1 MRYLF
6 HQGLGNVARSI
17 RFLVLGL
24 CLIPGGG
31 VAAQQEVVIVDFGQE
46 RDGVPREWE
55 LSETEGKAD
64 LALVMDGSGPVL
76 RLRSKSTSFGFQK
89 EVTIDLKQTPIL
101 QWEWKVTKLP
111 KGGDFR
117 RSAWD
122 DQAAQLYVMFSP
134 DIMQTEVIGYIW
146 DSTAPKGTMAEP
158 QFPPLY
164 PFLCIRMVVV
174 ESGDAEKGKW
184 ITVTRNVLEDYKKLF
199 GGNPDEISG
208 IRIQINSQHTKS
220 QAEAYWRYV
229 KAKARP

>member
-1 MRYLF
+1 MKHLL
-6 HQGLGNVARSI
+6 HESLGSVARSI
-17 RFLVLGL
+17 RLLVLVL
-24 CLIPGGG
+24 CLIPGGA
-31 VAAQQEVVIVDFGQE
+31 VAAQQEVVIVDFGQA

-55 LSETEGKAD
+55 LSEKEGKAD
-64 LALVMDGSGPVL
+64 LALVMDGSSAVL
-76 RLRSKSTSFGFQK
+76 RLRSKSTSFAIQK

-117 RSAWD
+117 KSAWD

-134 DIMQTEVIGYIW
+134 DILRTEVIAYLW

-158 QFPPLY
+158 HFPPVY
-164 PFLCIRMVVV
+164 PFLRIRTVVV

-199 GGNPDEISG
+199 GGNPDGITG